1 MKRGFVCLSAA
12 AMLLAGS
19 AAAQTAR
26 NRNRSNFN
34 INMQGGADTCAGL
47 KITSNNGEL
56 VQAAEKFD
64 LQRSEVA
71 VLELNGAERG
81 SVSVRGWKQPGYSV
95 EACKIAVA
103 ADRATAASLVSG
115 IAVTRSAGRFSF
127 TGPASDSGNWQVYF
141 IVHAPDNAAL
151 DLETRNAP
159 VSVQDVNGN
168 IKLRATNGPISI
180 SRSSGNIDAQS
191 TNGPISFDGE
201 SGDVHLRAV
210 NGPVSVRLGKEIWS
224 GTALEAR
231 SVNGPMSLSLP
242 DAFQSGIRVETG
254 SDSPLSCRHELCSH
268 AASDLTG
275 DSRVMRLNGSSDTV
289 RIYTENGPLS
299 VSSPSKAKKAF

>member
-34 INMQGGADTCAGL
+34 INMQGDAETCAGL
-47 KITSNNGEL
+47 KVSSNNGEL
-56 VQAAEKFD
+56 AQAAEKFD
-64 LQRSEVA
+64 MQRSEVA

-103 ADRATAASLVSG
+103 ADRAAAASLVSG

-127 TGPASDSGNWQVYF
+127 TGPASDNGNWQVYF
-141 IVHAPDNAAL
+141 IVHAPDNASL

-159 VSVQDVNGN
+159 VSVKDVNGN
-168 IKLRATNGPISI
+168 MKLRATNGPISI

-191 TNGPISFDGE
+191 TNGPISFEGE

-210 NGPVSVRLGKEIWS
+210 NGPVSVRLGREIWS
-224 GTALEAR
+224 GPALEAR

-268 AASDLTG
+268 ATSDLTG

-299 VSSPSKAKKAF
+299 VSSPSKAKKVI

>member
-1 MKRGFVCLSAA
+1 MKSLFVCFSVA

-19 AAAQTAR
+19 AGAQTSR

-34 INMQGGADTCAGL
+34 INMQGDADSCAGL
-47 KITSNNGEL
+47 KISSNNGEL
-56 VQAAEKFD
+56 AQAAEKFD
-64 LQRSEVA
+64 LQRSDVA

-81 SVSVRGWKQPGYSV
+81 SVRVRGWKQPGYSV

-103 ADRATAASLVSG
+103 SDRAAASSLVSG
-115 IAVTRSAGRFSF
+115 IAVSRSAGRFSF
-127 TGPASDSGNWQVYF
+127 TGPSTDNGNWQVYF
-141 IVHAPDNAAL
+141 IIHAPDNAAL

-159 VSVQDVNGN
+159 VSIQDVNGN
-168 IKLRATNGPISI
+168 IKVRATNGPVSL

-210 NGPVSVRLGKEIWS
+210 NGPVSVRLGRETWS
-224 GTALEAR
+224 GPALEAR

-254 SDSPLSCRHELCSH
+254 SASPLSCRHELCSH
-268 AASDLTG
+268 ATTDQTS

-299 VSSPSKAKKAF
+299 VSSLSKVKKVI